1 MGAMAPTLA
10 GACTCNRTTCHH
22 CFLTM
27 GKNTTLRK
35 VINSHLDKNPLLEVL
50 LPQIKGN
57 VGLVFTM
64 EELCD
69 VRDLILANKVS
80 DRGSVGVV
88 LHDLARK
95 S

>member
-1 MGAMAPTLA
+1 
-10 GACTCNRTTCHH
+10 
-22 CFLTM
+22 M

-35 VINSHLDKNPLLEVL
+35 IITGHLDKNPLLEVL

-80 DRGSVGVV
+80 DGGGVGVV
-88 LHDLARK
+88 MEQ
-95 S
+95 